1 MGSFEFLQGDGRD
14 QLSRPSRQL
23 QGGPARHSRKQSRHR
38 AAHQERGARLPGL
51 RASQARHG
59 NPVWPT
65 PCVGVDFVAKLS
77 PAPSLAGLD
86 RRAQQER
93 RRSAISA
100 VHQYTGSQRRRGFA
114 LVMEASHAPV
124 MTSMRLD
131 AISSAVPG
139 ATEAPDTTAEKRSA
153 SSVRAFHLQV

>member
-1 MGSFEFLQGDGRD
+1 M
-14 QLSRPSRQL
+14 
-23 QGGPARHSRKQSRHR
+23 
-38 AAHQERGARLPGL
+38 PGL

-65 PCVGVDFVAKLS
+65 PC
-77 PAPSLAGLD
+77 
-86 RRAQQER
+86 
-93 RRSAISA
+93 
-100 VHQYTGSQRRRGFA
+100 YTGSQRRRGFA